1 MFTKGITPPTLP
13 VFESAKLISSFVAG
27 CSLSFIHAGNRCLA
41 RFIKLYPR
49 EQEWHQFGKN
59 HRTAATNDV
68 TSRAK
73 MRLNSQAN
81 LIMHSR
87 ILLQFMFVLAAG
99 MVLLGHPGRIAAADS
114 EKTQYYE
121 LRIYTTESEAQQQ
134 RINDYWQNAAI
145 PAYNRMGIQ
154 PVGVFTELQDSAT
167 NKIYVL
173 IPCDSLEDFAA
184 IPAKLAADAD
194 YQKTAAE
201 FLNAPKSNPA
211 YARFE
216 SSLLVAFDGMKRMSL
231 PAADKKPNLFELRTY
246 LSSSEGKGLNKIKMF
261 ESGEIPLM
269 KEVGLAPIFYGRTI
283 AGLNMPCLV
292 YMTCGENL
300 DAHKQHWQGFSAS
313 PVWKQLTGDPQYKD
327 NVSRVI
333 SIMLKR
339 TAASQI

>member
-1 MFTKGITPPTLP
+1 
-13 VFESAKLISSFVAG
+13 
-27 CSLSFIHAGNRCLA
+27 
-41 RFIKLYPR
+41 
-49 EQEWHQFGKN
+49 
-59 HRTAATNDV
+59 
-68 TSRAK
+68 
-73 MRLNSQAN
+73 MRLNPHDNTLMS
-81 LIMHSR
+81 SR
-87 ILLQFMFVLAAG
+87 ILILLAAVAA
-99 MVLLGHPGRIAAADS
+99 MTGHPSGAVAADA
-114 EKTQYYE
+114 EKPQYYE
-121 LRIYTTESEAQQQ
+121 VRIYVTQSEEQQQ
-134 RINDYWQNAAI
+134 RVNDYWQKAAV
-145 PAYNRMGIQ
+145 PACNRMGIH
-154 PVGVFTELQDSAT
+154 PVGVFTESQDSAT

-184 IPAKLAADAD
+184 IPAKLAADAG
-194 YQKTAAE
+194 YQKAAAE

-216 SSLLVAFDGMKRMSL
+216 SSLLVAFNGMKRMAV
-231 PAADKKPNLFELRTY
+231 PAADKKPNVFELRTY

-269 KEVGLAPIFYGRTI
+269 KEAGLAPIFYGRTI

-300 DAHKQHWQGFSAS
+300 DAHKQHWRAFSAS